1 LEWQSQEY
9 LLLSSFML
17 LQCAKTLT
25 CQLMEG
31 NELWGPIQE
40 PEAAYECYPSTNNYK
55 RGKHD
60 AGLQQCCVIKCKND
74 KYYSFQHF

>member
-1 LEWQSQEY
+1 
-9 LLLSSFML
+9 
-17 LQCAKTLT
+17 
-25 CQLMEG
+25 MEG

-60 AGLQQCCVIKCKND
+60 AGLQQCCVINAKMTNITLFPAFLANKTQLYVQITYELINFYMSDVTIC
-74 KYYSFQHF
+74 